1 LNSCSDMVGRCGFCH
16 CSHTV
21 GRCGAVVGRE
31 KFGGLDGGEE
41 GTESEVFGL
50 FLTRIGEP
58 RARCRSVG
66 GVGDD
71 GSGGPSS
78 GDPGLEPGMGSKPGP
93 KRVRVGE
100 ELRRTVLRVS
110 MSTFDMS

>member
-1 LNSCSDMVGRCGFCH
+1 M
-16 CSHTV
+16 
-21 GRCGAVVGRE
+21 AVVGRE

-41 GTESEVFGL
+41 GGESDAFCL

-66 GVGDD
+66 GAVDE

-78 GDPGLEPGMGSKPGP
+78 GEPGLEPGMGSRPGS
-93 KRVRVGE
+93 KRITVGE

-110 MSTFDMS
+110 ISTFDAS